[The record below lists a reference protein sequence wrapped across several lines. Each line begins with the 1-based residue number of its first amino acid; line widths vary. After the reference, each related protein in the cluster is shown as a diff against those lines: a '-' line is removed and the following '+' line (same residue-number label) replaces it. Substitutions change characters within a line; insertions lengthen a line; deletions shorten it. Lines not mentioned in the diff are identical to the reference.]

1 MAELLEDYGKL
12 SDEDLD
18 LKIEDVMKKL
28 DIAYSMGQGPVV
40 DQLVFHLDNLKIE
53 LTDKLEKKQ
62 FEASQGKAPDR
73 MTITDNESEEGLPK
87 KYNFGD
93 HSSPKN
99 NNKR

>member
-40 DQLVFHLDNLKIE
+40 DQLIFHLENLKLE
-53 LTDKLEKKQ
+53 LGERLEKQRFGIISDKTPEQ
-62 FEASQGKAPDR
+62 YN
-73 MTITDNESEEGLPK
+73 ITDDELKSSEESK
-87 KYNFGD
+87 D
-93 HSSPKN
+93 ET
-99 NNKR
+99 

>member
-40 DQLVFHLDNLKIE
+40 DQLIFHLDNLKLE
-53 LTDKLEKKQ
+53 LGERLEKQRFGIIAEKIPEQ
-62 FEASQGKAPDR
+62 YN
-73 MTITDNESEEGLPK
+73 ITDDELKSSEESK
-87 KYNFGD
+87 D
-93 HSSPKN
+93 ET
-99 NNKR
+99 

>member
-40 DQLVFHLDNLKIE
+40 DQLVFHLDNLKLE
-53 LTDKLEKKQ
+53 LGERLEKQRFGIIADKTPEQ
-62 FEASQGKAPDR
+62 YN
-73 MTITDNESEEGLPK
+73 ITDDELKSSEESK
-87 KYNFGD
+87 D
-93 HSSPKN
+93 ET
-99 NNKR
+99 